1 VTAIQTAQLIGTWK
15 LIAATATSA
24 VGSAIE
30 PPYGPAPMGRLVLTA
45 EGRMMAVL
53 CDGRPSVPDGKKR
66 AYSSYCGN
74 FHIEDNTLITIVDAA
89 AVVER
94 IGSEQRRKLAF
105 RAGKLVLAPPPRAD
119 GEQRELIWEREA

>member
-1 VTAIQTAQLIGTWK
+1 MTVIQTSQLIGTWK

-24 VGSAIE
+24 AGAPIE
-30 PPYGPAPMGRLVLTA
+30 QPYGPTPMGRLVLTA

-74 FHIEDNTLITIVDAA
+74 FRVEDNTLITIVDAA
-89 AVVER
+89 AIVER
-94 IGSEQRRKLAF
+94 VGSQQRRKLTL
-105 RAGKLVLAPPPRAD
+105 RGDKLVLAPPPRAD